1 MIILFGKISR
11 NDYINTEWNEAED
24 KMIRRTIFLLTLL
37 TIALQIYCENPRRYI
52 TQNGSGLR
60 DGSSWENAGGAE
72 DLQDILDLIQDADFW
87 IARGIYKPNR
97 FVDAPEDER
106 DMAITAHWNYI
117 YGGFA
122 GNETDLSQRDIKANE
137 TIFSGDIGIEGDN
150 SDNSYHVMKAVQ
162 ILDGVTICNG
172 NANGSYNPNYYGG
185 GVYVY
190 GSQSVFRNCTFR
202 DNYASSRGGAVLMD
216 TWGYDVTFENCLFYN
231 NEATYGGAIYSRY
244 DLSTINNCTFVNNT
258 AENGGGI
265 YIVETDESKFLIT
278 NNIFWQN
285 SVNYTVSHN
294 AIEGGYEGFANINLS
309 SENAG
314 FKNSPYFTD
323 PDNHDYSL
331 QSPSPCI
338 DAGVYWNASCETDI
352 TGQLRPQGKGWD
364 IGAYEYN
371 SGPLTSVPPTVSTLS
386 PEFTTVSTARVRG
399 NVTDDG
405 GSQMVTKGV
414 YYGTYSGFDPETEG
428 TFVKYNE
435 IYYEG
440 EFYIDITNLLPGTT
454 YFYRIFCE
462 NRVGTAVGEEMDF
475 TTGSGVKP
483 DVNGILYAKPDGT
496 GDGSSWANA
505 LHGNDLQLGINEPAV
520 TEIWLAQGKYLPTSW
535 PCTQLKSADFEVT
548 DDFAY
553 KLQEDSLIAKGI
565 TEFKMNGT
573 TEREKHFMLR
583 ANLSVYGGFTGTE
596 TSLEQ
601 RDFRT
606 YKTILSGDIGADGEY
621 YDNAFHVIYHY
632 YNPDVDSTTVLDG
645 VTVSDG
651 NADGTIMGD
660 SPFGGGMFNRT
671 SSPTIRNCVFENN
684 RAVYGGGVMNGYSGT
699 YGPSKP
705 VIYNTMISNNTASN
719 HGGGIYNISG
729 YPVLTNC
736 AITNN
741 HAVKSGGGVYH
752 YADYFDFGYKEPLN
766 ITHCTIAGNES
777 PQGSQLVLCSD
788 RYNET
793 SIHNSV
799 IWGSGENIL
808 WLYTNLYTADFPIYT
823 SMDFCALTED
833 YPNIGEGNILLS
845 SDNAGDPKSPY
856 FNYPENNDYSIQYD
870 SACKDMAIYRY
881 ATGEDINGLARPQG
895 AAYDMGAYEMF
906 SSEANGTAPEIITH
920 SAEEITASSALCNTI
935 VVSNGGTSIVK
946 KGIHISDR
954 LYATYGD
961 FDGSEFSTLVTG
973 LYNNCI
979 IYYKSYAE
987 NRMGSTYGELM
998 SFTTTS
1004 LSPDADGKVYISEN
1018 GTGNGSSW
1026 ENALNGNDLQAA
1038 IDHDNTKQIWVS
1050 KGNYNPN
1057 SWPNGGSTERQ
1068 KHFSLR
1074 TGIELYGGFNGTET
1088 SVIQRDSIQNQT
1100 IISGNVGMENENRDN
1115 CYHVFL
1121 NKDIDRTSIIDS
1133 FTITDGYDDYGGTD
1147 YRYYGGGGMNN
1158 YNASPMIRNCV
1169 FRNNFSKN
1177 NGSALMIDNF
1187 NDGFI
1192 IEMYDVAINNCLF
1205 ENNYGAFSG
1214 GAIHSNN
1221 PNRFEI
1227 KNSIFFNNSSYN
1239 SAGAIYSQYAMEIEN
1254 SLFYNNWG
1262 GLAGG
1267 AAVIVEFSYYE
1278 TKITN
1283 TSFVNNSA
1291 SYCGGGLYL
1300 IDEKGNEI
1308 TNSVFFNNDPDQIF
1322 FDYLEHNITTSIIN
1336 NCAIEGG
1343 LDFEYN
1349 GENNI
1354 ILSPNNAG
1362 DPNSPYFSD
1371 PDRNHW
1377 WLQEASPLHN
1387 AGIWTD
1393 DIPLYDIVG
1402 NLRDD
1407 IPDIGCYEYDPSSIE
1422 ENESVIPVT
1431 TKLYQNY
1438 PNPFNPATNIKFSIA
1453 KTCKVELTVYNV
1465 LGQVVDKL
1473 VEGNIKAGNHSVL
1486 FNADA
1491 LNSSVYYYTLE
1502 VDGKSLT
1509 KRMLLVK

>member
-1 MIILFGKISR
+1 MR
-11 NDYINTEWNEAED
+11 T
-24 KMIRRTIFLLTLL
+24 RTILLLTLFIL
-37 TIALQIYCENPRRYI
+37 ALQIYCENPRRYI

-285 SVNYTVSHN
+285 SVNHIRIYNSANFSYTVSHN

-399 NVTDDG
+399 NVADDG

-632 YNPDVDSTTVLDG
+632 YNPDVDSTTILDG
-645 VTVSDG
+645 VTISDG
-651 NADGTIMGD
+651 NANGTIMGD
-660 SPFGGGMFNRT
+660 SSLGGGMFNRT

-845 SDNAGDPKSPY
+845 SDNAGDPESPY

-870 SACKDMAIYRY
+870 SACKDMAIYLY
-881 ATGEDINGLARPQG
+881 ATKEDIYGVTRPQG
-895 AAYDMGAYEMF
+895 AAYDMGACEF
-906 SSEANGTAPEIITH
+906 ETADPAGEVPVIQTKAADGITSSTAVCHADILSSTGGNLTVIGASVSETDGFDPEVEGVNYYYIRDI
-920 SAEEITASSALCNTI
+920 SGNQFSAL
-935 VVSNGGTSIVK
+935 VSELKPETQ
-946 KGIHISDR
+946 
-954 LYATYGD
+954 
-961 FDGSEFSTLVTG
+961 
-973 LYNNCI
+973 
-979 IYYKSYAE
+979 YYFRPYAE
-987 NRMGSTYGELM
+987 NRIGYSYGQQD
-998 SFTTTS
+998 SFMTAQGV
-1004 LSPDADGKVYISEN
+1004 SPDEIGIVYVKSN
-1018 GTGNGSSW
+1018 GTGDGSSW
-1026 ENALNGNDLQAA
+1026 ENALNGNDLQTA
-1038 IDHDNTKQIWVS
+1038 IDHDSTKQVWVA
-1050 KGNYNPN
+1050 KGVYKPN
-1057 SWPNGGSTERQ
+1057 SWPTGGETEREM
-1068 KHFSLR
+1068 HF
-1074 TGIELYGGFNGTET
+1074 GISKNIALYGGFAGNET
-1088 SVIQRDSIQNQT
+1088 DISERSIK
-1100 IISGNVGMENENRDN
+1100 ENETLLSGDVGIEDYVYDNSNYILYNRTLTADSATVVIDGFTFEYGYEDRVYYYYSPVTLRNYRSIVSN
-1115 CYHVFL
+1115 C
-1121 NKDIDRTSIIDS
+1121 I
-1133 FTITDGYDDYGGTD
+1133 
-1147 YRYYGGGGMNN
+1147 
-1158 YNASPMIRNCV
+1158 
-1169 FRNNFSKN
+1169 FRNNFCDYDGGALYIDSRTAIVDNCEFFN
-1177 NGSALMIDNF
+1177 NQTRNWGGSLF
-1187 NDGFI
+1187 LTT
-1192 IEMYDVAINNCLF
+1192 YDITINNSKF
-1205 ENNYGAFSG
+1205 QNNISGNSG
-1214 GAIHSNN
+1214 GAIGIEGFYTN
-1221 PNRFEI
+1221 I
-1227 KNSIFFNNSSYN
+1227 KNC
-1239 SAGAIYSQYAMEIEN
+1239 
-1254 SLFYNNWG
+1254 LFYSNTSDAGWAIGILDSDYGFITNCTFANNKG
-1262 GLAGG
+1262 D
-1267 AAVIVEFSYYE
+1267 FSYGNSIYTTRTPYLE
-1278 TKITN
+1278 ITNCAMWNGGDEVYNCSGESKITN
-1283 TSFVNNSA
+1283 SAYIGDFQESFI
-1291 SYCGGGLYL
+1291 YEG
-1300 IDEKGNEI
+1300 ID
-1308 TNSVFFNNDPDQIF
+1308 
-1322 FDYLEHNITTSIIN
+1322 
-1336 NCAIEGG
+1336 
-1343 LDFEYN
+1343 
-1349 GENNI
+1349 NI

-1377 WLQEASPLHN
+1377 WIQEASPLRN
-1387 AGIWTD
+1387 VGIWTD
-1393 DIPLYDIVG
+1393 DVLLYDIVG
-1402 NLRDD
+1402 YLRDD
-1407 IPDIGCYEYDPSSIE
+1407 YPDIGCYEYDPSSIGD
-1422 ENESVIPVT
+1422 NESSLPIT

-1438 PNPFNPATNIKFSIA
+1438 PNPFNPATNIKFSLSKA
-1453 KTCKVELTVYNV
+1453 GKVELKVYNV
-1465 LGQVVDKL
+1465 LGQMVTKL
-1473 VEGNIKAGNHSVL
+1473 VEDNLKAGNHSVV

-1491 LNSSVYYYTLE
+1491 LNSGVYYYSLE
-1502 VDGKSLT
+1502 ADGKSLT
-1509 KRMLLVK
+1509 KRMLMVK